1 MLWER
6 PDFIEIRMDAEING
20 YQGDDSPSPVVP
32 WWVLQPLD
40 GTTGPVKGKQRPLGQ
55 NMSRTPCGYGS

>member
-20 YQGDDSPSPVVP
+20 YQGDDSPNPVVP
-32 WWVLQPLD
+32 WRILQPLD
-40 GTTGPVKGKQRPLGQ
+40 GSAGQVKGRQRPLGQ
-55 NMSRTPCGYGS
+55 HVSRTTCGYGS